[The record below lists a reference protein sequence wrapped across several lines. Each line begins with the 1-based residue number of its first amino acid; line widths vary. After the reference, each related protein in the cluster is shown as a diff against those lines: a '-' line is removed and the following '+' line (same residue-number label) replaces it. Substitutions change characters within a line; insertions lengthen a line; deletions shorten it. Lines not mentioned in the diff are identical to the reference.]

1 MDMFKRLTNKLRG
14 KDEPV
19 AEQPEAP
26 EIALEK
32 IIQGLDKAIEEG
44 RAFMEEA
51 NAAKRRLATERASA
65 LKAAKDW
72 GDRADRAVLTARDDI
87 ARDALKQKLEYEKT
101 AANYQAQ
108 WDGQQAIVTQLDS
121 QLQALI
127 RKRDDAARNRS
138 LLLVR
143 QQAALTQQKMNQALQ
158 GAAGFDLTTASAH
171 IDDVIGNIEAQ
182 QAAEAELNLLSTGSR
197 LEMDLANLEAVSKVD
212 DALDEIKNRYEPP
225 RSLESVW
232 LPEQPRSAPAKP
244 KELWFSDAPDASANA
259 PAPAAPPKRDLWFDD
274 APAPPPKRDIWFD
287 DAPADAPQRPI
298 WTPNER
304 TLSIG
309 ANVSLSKRLP
319 GIERFR
325 IEAGWAC
332 RTPVAIEIGAA
343 LLASDGKAQN
353 VIFRQQRRSEHGA
366 VEQIETNGFAVNLA
380 LLPDIV
386 SRIAFFA
393 VIADNRRTFQHA
405 ASIWLRVLRDD
416 TAEEIASYAHAESG
430 AETVLILGELY
441 RYKLEW
447 KFKAVGQGFERG
459 LAALAE
465 HYGIE
470 I

>member
-32 IIQGLDKAIEEG
+32 IIQGLDNAIEEG

-51 NAAKRRLATERASA
+51 NAAKRRLAAERASA

-127 RKRDDAARNRS
+127 RKRDDAARNRN

-158 GAAGFDLTTASAH
+158 GAAGFDLANASAH

-212 DALDEIKNRYEPP
+212 DALDEIKNRYDPP
-225 RSLESVW
+225 RPLESVW

-259 PAPAAPPKRDLWFDD
+259 PAPPKRDLWFDD
-274 APAPPPKRDIWFD
+274 APAPPKRDIWFD
-287 DAPADAPQRPI
+287 DTPADAPQRPI

-309 ANVSLSKRLP
+309 ANVSLSKLLP

-325 IEAGWAC
+325 IEAGWEC

-343 LLASDGKAQN
+343 LLESDGRTHGKQN
-353 VIFRQQRRSEHGA
+353 VIFRQQRRSEHGE

-386 SRIAFFA
+386 SRVAFFA
-393 VIADNRRTFQHA
+393 VIADHRRTFQQA
-405 ASIWLRVLRDD
+405 ASIWLRVLRADA
-416 TAEEIASYAHAESG
+416 AEEIASYAHAECG
-430 AETVLILGELY
+430 AETALILGELY

-459 LAALAE
+459 LAALTE
-465 HYGIE
+465 HYGVE